1 MKLIITSLFLLFG
14 VSVVFGETSVKDTNS
29 YPATAHEPEYPG
41 GPEAFSNYITRKLH
55 YPDAARLICIN
66 GKVYVSFVVDK
77 DGKVKN
83 VTPLNCVGAG
93 CESEAVKVVQMSK
106 QWKPGF
112 QNGSPVSVNYTIP
125 INFNME
131 STRVYMD
138 NLQASDYG
146 FVFEINGKLYSLS
159 EAYRMLGK
167 SFSPVRIDSAEPF
180 VNQNNDQKFLM
191 PNKKIIYLL
200 IIKPNKPS

>member
-1 MKLIITSLFLLFG
+1 MKLTITSLFLLFR

-29 YPATAHEPEYPG
+29 FAAIEPQYPG
-41 GPEAFSNYITRKLH
+41 GVQAFNNYITRKLH

-66 GKVYVSFVVDK
+66 GKVFVSFVVDK
-77 DGKVKN
+77 DGSVKD

-93 CESEAVKVVQMSK
+93 CESEAVKVVRLSK

-112 QNGSPVSVNYTIP
+112 QNGEPVSVTYTIS

-138 NLQASDYG
+138 NLRASDYG
-146 FVFEINGKLYSLS
+146 FVFEINGELCSLS

-167 SFSPVRIDSAEPF
+167 SFSATRIESAEPF
-180 VNQNNDQKFLM
+180 VSQNNDQKFLL
-191 PNKKIIYLL
+191 PNKKITYLL
-200 IIKPNKPS
+200 IIKSNRPS

>member
-29 YPATAHEPEYPG
+29 YPSTAREPEYPG
-41 GPEAFSNYITRKLH
+41 GPEAFNHYIIRKLH

-77 DGKVKN
+77 DGKVRD

-106 QWKPGF
+106 PWKPGV

-125 INFNME
+125 ISFNME

-167 SFSPVRIDSAEPF
+167 TFSPNRIESAEPF
-180 VNQNNDQKFLM
+180 INQNNDQKFLM
-191 PNKKIIYLL
+191 PNKKTIYLL
-200 IIKPNKPS
+200 KIKSL

>member
-14 VSVVFGETSVKDTNS
+14 VSVVFGETSVNDTNN
-29 YPATAHEPEYPG
+29 YTAIEHEPQYPG
-41 GPEAFSNYITRKLH
+41 GPEAFNHYIIRKLH

-77 DGKVKN
+77 DGKVKD

-93 CESEAVKVVQMSK
+93 CESEAVKVVQLSK

-112 QNGSPVSVNYTIP
+112 QNGAAVSVNYTIP
-125 INFNME
+125 IDFNME

-138 NLQASDYG
+138 NLQAFDYG

-159 EAYRMLGK
+159 EAYHTLGK
-167 SFSPVRIDSAEPF
+167 SFSSNRIESAEPF

-191 PNKKIIYLL
+191 PNKKTIYLL
-200 IIKPNKPS
+200 TIKPKETS